1 MEEIL
6 TVEQAA
12 RRLKVSPKTVYRTV
26 EKGELRAS
34 RIGRALRVREGDLVE
49 YLEAR
54 MERGPLHYFTV
65 ALEPCEEGGY
75 HVWVPAL
82 PGCHSEGDTREEA
95 LANIREA
102 ILLYLDL
109 DEDLDGSVETVRVAV

>member
-1 MEEIL
+1 VDEIL
-6 TVEQAA
+6 TVEEAA
-12 RRLKVSPKTVYRTV
+12 RKLKVSPKTIYRAV

-34 RIGRALRVREGDLVE
+34 RIGRTLRIRETDLVE

-54 MERGPLHYFTV
+54 MEHGPLHYFTV

-82 PGCHSEGDTREEA
+82 PGCHSEGDSREEA

-109 DEDLDGSVETVRVAV
+109 DDDFDRSVETARVAI